1 MPGHYASFAYSDP
14 FRSGFDAPLEGFRLP
29 VEEEQE
35 EEEQEEVDFSIPD
48 DTNILEGLGE
58 GLLGAGLGTFTI
70 DYGIPT
76 LGTVAG
82 TPGIAGPVQFLTG
95 AAETAGA
102 AGAGAST
109 LPFGFDPITAS
120 YLLYNLIPAIGNQIS
135 GQTDPLR
142 KELSRLIAYKP
153 GTGSFGKQQKGA
165 IEFNTQLRDFAQAL
179 VDAGWDEDRGFVQ
192 QVQDGDPNLL
202 SAFYDAASKYPSVV
216 NYFVDRFGEGIFDRP
231 TEDIQAAEQEE
242 ATVYGISGTQPFT
255 YVAGED
261 PPDVTEDPTDVTV
274 VDIVTGQTEDS
285 RPEQQLPD
293 SSYTE
298 VDPTPD
304 TLEDFVADEMP
315 TEDLLEDFEDFEFEV
330 DIPPPAVTQDTEETG
345 GEQESSQQA
354 STTTSTPLLTQQ
366 EIQDL
371 IDEAVASAVSSA
383 TQGLLTSE
391 QAQEQVALAVGNATS
406 GLLTSEEAQE
416 QASEAVEEA
425 LNNLPEDTTEFDQS
439 DIDSAVSDALSAQE
453 QEFAAETTGLES
465 TIESLESSITGLEE
479 EIAGSEQQISNLE
492 SNVSDLKSSL
502 ETSQQTASELQ
513 SSLETA
519 QSALAEQQAVNTASQ
534 AQIESLSSSVS
545 TLNGTVDNLTTKLA
559 EVTQAKADAIEAGN
573 QALADALE
581 QAEETLQNTKDAAQ
595 ETLQNAIAAGETK
608 VTEAIAAGEAAV
620 ADAVAAGESA
630 VANAVAAGEAAV
642 AEAVAAGEEA
652 AIAAEAAGREEG
664 FGEGFGEG
672 QGQGRGEGAGA
683 GLGAGLGLGLGLGL
697 LSPRGVTQSLFKDFK
712 FTPTYQA
719 PELQEAARQ
728 FETPNFLQ
736 GLFRDVA

>member
-1 MPGHYASFAYSDP
+1 MPGHYSSFAFREP

-35 EEEQEEVDFSIPD
+35 EEEEQQEVDFSIPD
-48 DTNILEGLGE
+48 DTNILEALGE

-76 LGTVAG
+76 IGTVAG

-95 AAETAGA
+95 AAEAAGGA
-102 AGAGAST
+102 AAGSAAST
-109 LPFGFDPITAS
+109 LPFGLNPITAS

-192 QVQDGDPNLL
+192 QVQDGDPDLL
-202 SAFYDAASKYPSVV
+202 SAFYDAASKYPAVV
-216 NYFVDRFGEGIFDRP
+216 SYFVNRFGEGIFDRP

-261 PPDVTEDPTDVTV
+261 PTDVTV
-274 VDIVTGQTEDS
+274 VDIVTGQTGDS

-439 DIDSAVSDALSAQE
+439 DVDSAVSDALSAQE

-534 AQIESLSSSVS
+534 AEIESLNSSVS
-545 TLNGTVDNLTTKLA
+545 TLNGTVDDLTTKLA
-559 EVTQAKADAIEAGN
+559 EVTQAKTDAIEAGN

-581 QAEETLQNTKDAAQ
+581 QAEQTLQSTKDAAQ

-608 VTEAIAAGEAAV
+608 VAEAVAAGEAAV
-620 ADAVAAGESA
+620 ADAVAAGEA
-630 VANAVAAGEAAV
+630 
-642 AEAVAAGEEA
+642 
-652 AIAAEAAGREEG
+652 AAEAAEATGREEG